1 MMEVPSQGKIE
12 ELKNLPRVKNLI
24 EKFKAEKKS
33 SISRIRNKAE
43 ENLNK
48 LNNPNKLEEF
58 FEEISAFGDPEDI
71 ATLEQIKRINQK
83 DKGVKKEV
91 PAPTPA
97 TPPEQPKEAPAT
109 AAQPPEPAEEDLLG
123 DIELPDGSLPPK
135 QPPQKADPFERL
147 ASMRAEEGRI
157 LRENFEAD
165 IKKARKVFEEAKKKI
180 QNTNKVEPAY
190 EILDSTE
197 DDLANRERFLERYA
211 SIPEAQAEA
220 KKLEAMRVELEAWV
234 KHKFFRGPKPVE
246 AEDPSQPPQTGLEEA
261 GQSEGEEIDLND
273 NLADIVRRATE
284 AAQNKPEEMASAA
297 LAILASKTAILE
309 QAEKAFDA
317 DNIETARDFL
327 HQSINF
333 TNENAEAANFLKGN
347 LGKIPD
353 EIQDLQERY
362 ASRVTAL
369 EYSLDRKSLEQARK
383 IIDFYITKENRE
395 RTASIL
401 VTSLNIPLA
410 SALRFVDTV
419 QKEQEKLKAIYARA
433 KTTLSA
439 SIDLLEEAKTV
450 LGTDNG
456 LVKARELIKQSS
468 EIGKND
474 RELAELFQGNKG
486 PIPDEIS
493 ALMRSHDAIE
503 SEMEQAIKD
512 KKEEERKIEV
522 APISAIEWTEE
533 DEHTLQRLLTT
544 IADASRELDTIK
556 AALEAKDFKKPEQN

>member
-1 MMEVPSQGKIE
+1 MEVPSQGKIE

>member
-1 MMEVPSQGKIE
+1 MEVPSQGKIE

-474 RELAELFQGNKG
+474 RELAELFHGNKG